1 MPCPICKKELEKAIF
16 YGVEIDYCPTCLGV
30 WFEEEELR
38 WAKDE
43 KDRNLRW
50 LDIDIWKDNEK
61 FKISPNQRLCP
72 SCRMPLYQVGYG
84 ESGIFVD
91 VCNLCRGIWLDRG
104 EFKKIVA
111 YLQSKAE
118 FELFNN
124 YAKNLKQQTWEI
136 FIGPETFKEEVSDFL
151 AVLKVTGYKFAAQHE
166 NIAKTISSLPK

>member
-50 LDIDIWKDNEK
+50 LDIDIWKDDEK

-104 EFKKIVA
+104 
-111 YLQSKAE
+111 
-118 FELFNN
+118 
-124 YAKNLKQQTWEI
+124 
-136 FIGPETFKEEVSDFL
+136 G
-151 AVLKVTGYKFAAQHE
+151 
-166 NIAKTISSLPK
+166 